1 MELLICIYVIQLG
14 LVFLFLQRVFI
25 QEKTRA
31 KNNLLN
37 FLKQNQE
44 ELDFINQSEFFTLED
59 YLFIFI
65 PIFGLLIMLIG
76 SDFYKIYQENF
87 ECKYHNYLLYSLKAI
102 VENEKYENE
111 FNLIEEILSND
122 KSPYYEMVAENI
134 IIFASRINEFNS
146 IKNCIED
153 EQELINIRNEIKL
166 SLLDF
171 LKVVNCIVNDSK
183 EEIALKEKDML
194 LENIEIY

>member
-44 ELDFINQSEFFTLED
+44 ELGFVNQSEFFPLEH

-65 PIFGLLIMLIG
+65 PIFGLLIMLVG

-122 KSPYYEMVAENI
+122 KSPYCKMVTENI

-153 EQELINIRNEIKL
+153 EQEIINIRNEIKL
-166 SLLDF
+166 SLIDF
-171 LKVVNCIVNDSK
+171 LKFIDFIVNDSK
-183 EEIALKEKDML
+183 KEIGLYWLNKV
-194 LENIEIY
+194 